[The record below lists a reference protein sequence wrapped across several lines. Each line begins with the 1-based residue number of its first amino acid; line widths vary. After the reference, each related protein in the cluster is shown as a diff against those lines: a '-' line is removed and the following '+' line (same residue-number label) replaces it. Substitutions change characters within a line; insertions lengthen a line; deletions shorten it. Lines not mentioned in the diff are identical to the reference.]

1 MISVTH
7 GQGVPIMCLLEKD
20 HCCCVCKQNVPNGVY
35 TLEQSC
41 GRNNGIISP
50 GAHWLYPCH
59 KRIAALISK
68 NTIRFKCPVDY
79 VPTKDNVHVSL
90 GVGINF
96 HVGGAS
102 ENE

>member
-1 MISVTH
+1 
-7 GQGVPIMCLLEKD
+7 MCLLEKD

-41 GRNNGIISP
+41 GKNNGIISP

-102 ENE
+102 EN